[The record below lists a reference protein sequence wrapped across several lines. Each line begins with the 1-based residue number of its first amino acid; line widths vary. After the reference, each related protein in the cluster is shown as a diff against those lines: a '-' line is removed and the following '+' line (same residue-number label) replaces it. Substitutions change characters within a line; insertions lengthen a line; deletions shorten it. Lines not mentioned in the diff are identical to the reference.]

1 MTFNVATNPPPPL
14 EDTGK
19 WDRVKRMLNLDKKPD
34 MVVIKYACIIFN
46 LKSKVF
52 Y

>member
-19 WDRVKRMLNLDKKPD
+19 WDRVAAMLSLDKKPD
-34 MVVIKYACIIFN
+34 IVVIK
-46 LKSKVF
+46 
-52 Y
+52 